1 MKKEG
6 FYSSG
11 EFARMA
17 HVTVRT
23 IRYYDSHDILKPS
36 FVNES
41 GARFYTDEDFTRLQ
55 QILLLKFLGFSLNDI
70 KNMTIGDMDYHFLSD
85 SLEVQ
90 LKLVRDKIEQLQL
103 VEKAIEDT
111 SGEIREYHTVNWNK
125 MLELIHLTG
134 MENAVKKQY
143 QNATNIASRI
153 RLHRLYSVNK
163 EGWFPWIYRNLELK
177 NGLKVLEIGCGNGML
192 WKENIQKIPD
202 SISIT
207 LSDLSEGMLRDARRN
222 IGQKDKRFEFE
233 ILDAEKIPFMA
244 ETFDLVIANHMLF
257 YCEDLSQPCREVARV
272 LKKSG
277 RFICS
282 TYGKKHMK
290 EVSEL
295 AKGFDNR
302 IVLSADNLYE
312 KFGKE
317 NGKEILKP
325 YFHEISWQ
333 EYKDKLEIQD
343 AEPLIAYI
351 LSCHG
356 NQNQYILSRYQEFR
370 DYVKQKAGKGYDVTK
385 EAGIFV
391 CRK

>member
-257 YCEDLSQPCREVARV
+257 YCEDLSQTCREVARV

-282 TYGKKHMK
+282 TYAQMM
-290 EVSEL
+290 
-295 AKGFDNR
+295 A
-302 IVLSADNLYE
+302 
-312 KFGKE
+312 
-317 NGKEILKP
+317 
-325 YFHEISWQ
+325 
-333 EYKDKLEIQD
+333 
-343 AEPLIAYI
+343 
-351 LSCHG
+351 
-356 NQNQYILSRYQEFR
+356 
-370 DYVKQKAGKGYDVTK
+370 
-385 EAGIFV
+385 
-391 CRK
+391 

>member
-177 NGLKVLEIGCGNGML
+177 M
-192 WKENIQKIPD
+192 D
-202 SISIT
+202 
-207 LSDLSEGMLRDARRN
+207 
-222 IGQKDKRFEFE
+222 
-233 ILDAEKIPFMA
+233 
-244 ETFDLVIANHMLF
+244 
-257 YCEDLSQPCREVARV
+257 
-272 LKKSG
+272 
-277 RFICS
+277 
-282 TYGKKHMK
+282 
-290 EVSEL
+290 
-295 AKGFDNR
+295 
-302 IVLSADNLYE
+302 
-312 KFGKE
+312 
-317 NGKEILKP
+317 
-325 YFHEISWQ
+325 
-333 EYKDKLEIQD
+333 
-343 AEPLIAYI
+343 
-351 LSCHG
+351 
-356 NQNQYILSRYQEFR
+356 
-370 DYVKQKAGKGYDVTK
+370 
-385 EAGIFV
+385 
-391 CRK
+391 

>member
-222 IGQKDKRFEFE
+222 IGQKDKRFEFK

-257 YCEDLSQPCREVARV
+257 YCENLSQTCREVARV

-282 TYGKKHMK
+282 TYGKKHMQ
-290 EVSEL
+290 EVSRL
-295 AKGFDNR
+295 VRDFDDR
-302 IVLSADNLYE
+302 IVLSADKLYE
-312 KFGKE
+312 RFGRE
-317 NGKEILKP
+317 NGADILAP
-325 YFHEISWQ
+325 YFSRIFWES
-333 EYKDKLEIQD
+333 YKDSLLVPD
-343 AEPLIAYI
+343 AEPLISYI

-356 NQNQYILSRYQEFR
+356 NQNQYLLDKYKDFRGFVSR
-370 DYVKQKAGKGYDVTK
+370 KTK
-385 EAGIFV
+385 DGFFITKDAGIFL
-391 CRK
+391 CEK

>member
-1 MKKEG
+1 
-6 FYSSG
+6 
-11 EFARMA
+11 MA

-233 ILDAEKIPFMA
+233 ILDAEKIPFME

-257 YCEDLSQPCREVARV
+257 YCEDLSQTCREVARV

>member
-1 MKKEG
+1 
-6 FYSSG
+6 
-11 EFARMA
+11 MA

-177 NGLKVLEIGCGNGML
+177 NGLKVLEIGCGSGALWSQNMDKVPSDINIYLSDISQGMIRDTRRAIGL
-192 WKENIQKIPD
+192 ADTRFSFGTFDCENIPY
-202 SISIT
+202 
-207 LSDLSEGMLRDARRN
+207 
-222 IGQKDKRFEFE
+222 KDEE
-233 ILDAEKIPFMA
+233 
-244 ETFDLVIANHMLF
+244 FDLVIANHVLF
-257 YCEDLSQPCREVARV
+257 YCENIDTALSEVNRV
-272 LKKSG
+272 LKKGG

-282 TYGKKHMK
+282 TYGNKHMCEIDK
-290 EVSEL
+290 LVKS
-295 AKGFDNR
+295 FDNR
-302 IVLSADNLYE
+302 INLSSNKLYE
-312 KFGKE
+312 KFGLD
-317 NGKEILKP
+317 NGEDFLKLHFNSIQMKP
-325 YFHEISWQ
+325 YED
-333 EYKDKLEIQD
+333 YLEVDQ
-343 AEPLIAYI
+343 AEPLMEYI

-356 NQNQYILSRYQEFR
+356 NQNEYILSKYQEFKDFVEQR
-370 DYVKQKAGKGYDVTK
+370 TKTPFHITK

-391 CRK
+391 CVK

>member
-1 MKKEG
+1 M
-6 FYSSG
+6 
-11 EFARMA
+11 
-17 HVTVRT
+17 
-23 IRYYDSHDILKPS
+23 SHQVVELNCPGC
-36 FVNES
+36 
-41 GARFYTDEDFTRLQ
+41 GARVSTAQKECDWCHKPIVISTFNSVYSMPMPEVNKYAGVYRKALTENPDNTE
-55 QILLLKFLGFSLNDI
+55 LNKSI
-70 KNMTIGDMDYHFLSD
+70 AMCY
-85 SLEVQ
+85 
-90 LKLVRDKIEQLQL
+90 LKLKMYDKALGAF
-103 VEKAIEDT
+103 EKAIEDT

-257 YCEDLSQPCREVARV
+257 YCEDLSQTCREVARV
-272 LKKSG
+272 LKKFG